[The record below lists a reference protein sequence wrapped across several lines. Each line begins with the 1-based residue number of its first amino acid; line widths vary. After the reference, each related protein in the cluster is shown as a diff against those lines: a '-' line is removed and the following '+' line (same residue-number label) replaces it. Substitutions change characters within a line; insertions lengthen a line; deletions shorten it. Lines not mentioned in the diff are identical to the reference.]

1 MTYTFKNVDHVQL
14 AAPVGKEQVAKDF
27 YVGIL
32 GFQEI
37 EKPKTLKQ
45 RGGVWF
51 QAGNV
56 RLHIGV
62 EENFVPAKKAHPAIE
77 VEQLEALRKNLE
89 HRGIKTIIDTRLPG
103 ADRFYVYD
111 PFGNRIEFLEWI

>member
-1 MTYTFKNVDHVQL
+1 MTYSFKKIDHVQL
-14 AAPVGKEQVAKDF
+14 AAPVGEEKMAKNF
-27 YVGIL
+27 YGGIL

-37 EKPKTLKQ
+37 EKPEMLKQ

-51 QAGNV
+51 QTGNV

-77 VEQLEALRKNLE
+77 VEQLETLRKDLE
-89 HRGIKTIIDTRLPG
+89 NKGIKTIVDNRLPG
-103 ADRFYVYD
+103 ANRFYVND